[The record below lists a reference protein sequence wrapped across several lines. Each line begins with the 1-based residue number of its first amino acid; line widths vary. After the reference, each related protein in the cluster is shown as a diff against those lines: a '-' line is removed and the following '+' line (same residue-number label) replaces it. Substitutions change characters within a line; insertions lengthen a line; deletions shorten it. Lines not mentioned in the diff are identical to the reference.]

1 MSLHTEALSLQQA
14 FAHTEQL
21 TRRHSATFFS
31 ATALLPGA
39 ARRAIRALY
48 AFCRTTD
55 DLVDLETATLADVE
69 RWRVQARHP
78 SRRQTDPVLQA
89 WARIREQHEV
99 DTSYQE
105 ELIDGV
111 AMDLRQHRY
120 ETWADLRRYCY
131 LVASTVGLLSMPI
144 IGLTPGATFA
154 QARPYAVTLGIA
166 LQLTNIL
173 RDVGE
178 DALRGRVYLPLEDLR
193 RFNLTPEDILNRVH
207 DDRFVAL
214 MRFEIARAQT
224 LFEEAL
230 PGVALL
236 APAARPAVGAAALFY
251 RAILERI
258 ESLHYDVHTQ
268 RAHTTGFQKLALL
281 PGILWKVWRIPTPV
295 LPGEARAMPG

>member
-1 MSLHTEALSLQQA
+1 MTLQTEAWSLQQA

-21 TRRHSATFFS
+21 TRRHSATFYS

-55 DLVDLETATLADVE
+55 DLVDIETATLGDVE
-69 RWRVQARHP
+69 RWRLEARLP
-78 SRRQTDPVLQA
+78 ASRQVDPVLRA
-89 WARIREQHEV
+89 WARIREEHGV
-99 DTSYQE
+99 DVRYQE

-144 IGLTPGATFA
+144 IGLAPGATFA
-154 QARPYAVTLGIA
+154 QASSYAITLGIA

-178 DALRGRVYLPLEDLR
+178 DASRGRVYLPLEDLR
-193 RFNLTPEDILNRVH
+193 RFNLTPDDILHGVH
-207 DDRFVAL
+207 DDRFIAL
-214 MRFEIARAQT
+214 MRFEIERAQT

-230 PGVALL
+230 PGIALL

-258 ESLHYDVHTQ
+258 EASHYQVHTQ
-268 RAHTTGFQKLALL
+268 RAHTTGMQKFVLL
-281 PGILWKVWRIPTPV
+281 PGILWKVWRIQAPV
-295 LPGEARAMPG
+295 LQIDDEVSRG